1 MNPPPASLDGHALV
15 ARYEALRQD
24 VVGSTST
31 CHHPVGGLALF
42 MRNGMA
48 VWMKSVA
55 EEPSR
60 RAAMPAASS
69 VPQMPS
75 SMQRSLIDI
84 VAAMALATALE
95 ACRDF

>member
-1 MNPPPASLDGHALV
+1 MNPAPASLDGDALV

-24 VVGSTST
+24 VVGSTRT

-48 VWMKSVA
+48 AWMQSVA
-55 EEPSR
+55 EEPLR
-60 RAAMPAASS
+60 PAAMLATSS

-75 SMQRSLIDI
+75 NMQRSLIDI
-84 VAAMALATALE
+84 VATMALATALE